1 MINKKLQQELL
12 SMMEADQKMRFAAMK
27 RKIKWDFNIDRNN
40 TIKLK
45 KIVKKYGWP
54 DIPMVGKKGS
64 VAAWI
69 LAQHADHDLNWQK
82 KCLKLIKKSHL
93 NGGIESKYLALMTDR
108 VLTGSGKWQLYGTQ
122 FHVRNG
128 KLFEKPIKDKKNL
141 SKRRKEFGLEPFS
154 IYKKKTI
161 SSYAKYS
168 KK

>member
-1 MINKKLQQELL
+1 
-12 SMMEADQKMRFAAMK
+12 MMKSDQKMRFAAMK
-27 RKIKWDFNIDRNN
+27 DKTKWDFNIDKNN
-40 TIKLK
+40 TKELK

-82 KCLKLIKKSHL
+82 KCLKLIQKSHL
-93 NGGIESKYLALMTDR
+93 NDGIESKYLALMTDR

-122 FHVRNG
+122 FHVRKG
-128 KLFEKPIKDKKNL
+128 KLSEKPIKDRKNL
-141 SKRRKEFGLEPFS
+141 SKRLKELGMEPFP
-154 IYKKKTI
+154 IYKKKLI
-161 SSYAKYS
+161 NNYKKYS